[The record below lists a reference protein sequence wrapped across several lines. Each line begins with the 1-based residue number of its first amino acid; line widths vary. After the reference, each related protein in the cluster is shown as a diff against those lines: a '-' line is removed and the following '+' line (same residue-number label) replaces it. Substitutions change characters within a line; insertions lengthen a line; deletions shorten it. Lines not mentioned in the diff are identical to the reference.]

1 MQRPAKA
8 MLDWTGLSRH
18 YFSVSDSAIGIFR
31 PLTRIESD
39 ITSSG
44 YNAERTSASAFK
56 ALVGKEQRIAEW
68 CRMVRVMKRPLRVA
82 VSGIGLLVSLLVSFL
97 ALSWAKRNID
107 WFAPVHGAMLTVNG
121 VAISEM
127 RLYRAS
133 YAPFALLPDRRMV
146 LVRSSQGQKE
156 TYVILGPGPGHLPEG
171 FRGNVRRCE
180 SAFNA
185 TPLFG
190 FAYDL
195 APCVA
200 PENNL
205 DDRREAQFGSTF
217 VEFTDDRGKRMRL
230 EW

>member
-1 MQRPAKA
+1 MERVTKK
-8 MLDWTGLSRH
+8 
-18 YFSVSDSAIGIFR
+18 
-31 PLTRIESD
+31 PLKI
-39 ITSSG
+39 
-44 YNAERTSASAFK
+44 A
-56 ALVGKEQRIAEW
+56 ALGVT
-68 CRMVRVMKRPLRVA
+68 
-82 VSGIGLLVSLLVSFL
+82 LLASLLASL
-97 ALSWAKRNID
+97 WAWSWAKRNVD
-107 WFAPVHGAMLTVNG
+107 WFAPVRGATLTVNG
-121 VAISEM
+121 VSTSEM

-146 LVRSSQGQKE
+146 LVRSSRGQKQ

-171 FRGNVRRCE
+171 FSGSVRRCE

-200 PENNL
+200 PANSL
-205 DDRREAQFGSTF
+205 DDRREAQFGSRF
-217 VEFTDDRGKRMRL
+217 AEFTDDSGKRMRL